1 MVWELDIREG
11 NIIPKFQIKI
21 ELMNQKI
28 KYIVIEL

>member
-11 NIIPKFQIKI
+11 NIITKFQIKI